1 MEFYM
6 NDVFQLTMES
16 MNCGSDEIALQV
28 VYICDILYK
37 IIGHRILVNG
47 LR

>member
-1 MEFYM
+1 M

-28 VYICDILYK
+28 VYFCDILYK